1 MKSTRTLLAAGAALA
16 IVGAAVWLIERG
28 PARDRDLAARDA
40 AHRSDGAD
48 GGPLVPASGA
58 DGSAPLAATRE
69 SEAAHAAESN
79 GAEVVPLPAPGKV
92 HVKIADTRTQAPLD
106 HVRVRFANETRFAES
121 GGDHEVTAT
130 LTSGAWEASVGAT
143 GFEPARIGPFEV
155 KAGETLELGTVAL
168 GRGVGV
174 VEGTVTALHL
184 DRDHPVVVQLFG
196 DGRSPCDRCL
206 ELQAR
211 PPVTANE
218 VTGQE
223 PVLAFGSDCAYSEA
237 RDELSLPSGRTFRFE
252 HLAAGIYFLRAFD
265 PAQRIVDA
273 RRIELGRGGRSWQEL
288 DVSAPTRA
296 RFELRHGPG
305 GLFTGAW
312 SAVHQAAPASIH
324 YEFRRNGRAAGAV
337 DVAPS
342 ADDCL
347 ASVGPPIA
355 IPGRE
360 PAAKSNQRQFVVS
373 LFRAIQSQI
382 SANDAHDLLVSTASA
397 PVVLGLSGPA
407 EDRDDRARAAAD
419 ELLFDGGEP
428 QCEDVALQA
437 KAVRPDL
444 HEISPLPR
452 SELTVVVSCGHY
464 RSAET
469 PLDLRADPF
478 EPFVIALEL
487 DPDIASRLSEIRKGP
502 PASCVA
508 CHGSEAPT
516 DGKVVYGAPQSE
528 ITIDFGDLGSS
539 FQLGDNVEI
548 QLPDLSPNVVPAPS
562 GDSKPADDH

>member
-1 MKSTRTLLAAGAALA
+1 MRSTRTLLAAGAALA
-16 IVGAAVWLIERG
+16 IVGAAAWLIERG
-28 PARDRDLAARDA
+28 PARDRELAARDA
-40 AHRSDGAD
+40 AHRGTEAA

-58 DGSAPLAATRE
+58 VGSAPLAATRE
-69 SEAAHAAESN
+69 TEAAHSAESN

-92 HVKIADTRTQAPLD
+92 HVKIADVRTQAPLD
-106 HVRVRFANETRFAES
+106 HVRVRFATETRFAES
-121 GGDHEVTAT
+121 SGDHEVTAT
-130 LTSGAWEASVGAT
+130 LTAGAWEASVGAT

-155 KAGETLELGTVAL
+155 KSGETLELGTVAL

-184 DRDHPVVVQLFG
+184 DRGHPVVVQLFG

-211 PPVTANE
+211 PPVGENDA
-218 VTGQE
+218 TGQA
-223 PVLAFGSDCAYSEA
+223 PIAAFGSDCAYGEA
-237 RDELSLPSGRTFRFE
+237 RDELTLRGGGTFRFE
-252 HLAAGIYFLRAFD
+252 HLAVGIYWLRAFD

-288 DVSAPTRA
+288 DISAPTRA

-312 SAVHQAAPASIH
+312 STVHQAAPASIH
-324 YEFRRNGRAAGAV
+324 YEFRRNGRAAGGV

-360 PAAKSNQRQFVVS
+360 PAANSNQRRFVVNFFQS
-373 LFRAIQSQI
+373 IQTEISNRA
-382 SANDAHDLLVSTASA
+382 AHDFLLRDVNGA
-397 PVVLGLSGPA
+397 VVVGSGA
-407 EDRDDRARAAAD
+407 RADDRDDRARTIDD
-419 ELLFDGGEP
+419 ELLVDGGEP

-437 KAVRPDL
+437 KAIRPDL
-444 HEISPLPR
+444 HEVAPLPR
-452 SELTVVVSCGHY
+452 GELTVVVSCGHY

-469 PLDLRADPF
+469 PLDLRVDPF
-478 EPFVIALEL
+478 EPFVIVLEL

-516 DGKVVYGAPQSE
+516 DGKVVYGTPQTE

-539 FQLGDNVEI
+539 FQLGDSVQI
-548 QLPDLSPNVVPAPS
+548 QMGDLSPTVDPAPPA
-562 GDSKPADDH
+562 DSKPDGDH

>member
-1 MKSTRTLLAAGAALA
+1 
-16 IVGAAVWLIERG
+16 
-28 PARDRDLAARDA
+28 
-40 AHRSDGAD
+40 
-48 GGPLVPASGA
+48 
-58 DGSAPLAATRE
+58 
-69 SEAAHAAESN
+69 
-79 GAEVVPLPAPGKV
+79 
-92 HVKIADTRTQAPLD
+92 
-106 HVRVRFANETRFAES
+106 
-121 GGDHEVTAT
+121 
-130 LTSGAWEASVGAT
+130 
-143 GFEPARIGPFEV
+143 
-155 KAGETLELGTVAL
+155 
-168 GRGVGV
+168 
-174 VEGTVTALHL
+174 
-184 DRDHPVVVQLFG
+184 
-196 DGRSPCDRCL
+196 
-206 ELQAR
+206 LQAR

-237 RDELSLPSGRTFRFE
+237 RDELTLRGGGTFRFE
-252 HLAAGIYFLRAFD
+252 HLAAGIYWLRAFD

-273 RRIELGRGGRSWQEL
+273 RRIELGRGGRVWQEI
-288 DVSAPTRA
+288 DISAPTRA

-324 YEFRRNGRAAGAV
+324 YEFRRNGRAAGGV
-337 DVAPS
+337 DVAPT

-360 PAAKSNQRQFVVS
+360 PAANSNQRRFVVNFFQS
-373 LFRAIQSQI
+373 IQTEI
-382 SANDAHDLLVSTASA
+382 TNRVAHDSLLRDVYGATVVGSGAS
-397 PVVLGLSGPA
+397 A
-407 EDRDDRARAAAD
+407 EDRDDRARAPAD

-428 QCEDVALQA
+428 PCEDVALQA

-444 HEISPLPR
+444 HEVAPLPR
-452 SELTVVVSCGHY
+452 SELTVVVSCGNY

-469 PLDLRADPF
+469 PLDLRVDPF

-487 DPDIASRLSEIRKGP
+487 DPDIASRLAEIRKGP

-516 DGKVVYGAPQSE
+516 DGKVVYGTPQAE

-539 FQLGDNVEI
+539 FQLGDSVQI
-548 QLPDLSPNVVPAPS
+548 QMGDLSPTVDPAPPA
-562 GDSKPADDH
+562 DSKPDGDH